1 MTALTWSPTLYDLIK
16 TEKNLE
22 KATTNAITK
31 VVTEKQPKIDVRKYC
46 WL

>member
-22 KATTNAITK
+22 KAITSAANK
-31 VVTEKQPKIDVRKYC
+31 LVTEKQPRVDVRKYY